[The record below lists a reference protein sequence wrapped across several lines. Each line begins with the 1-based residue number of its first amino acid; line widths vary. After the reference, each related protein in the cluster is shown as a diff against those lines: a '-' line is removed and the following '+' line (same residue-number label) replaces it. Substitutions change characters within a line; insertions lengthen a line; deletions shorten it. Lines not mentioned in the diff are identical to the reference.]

1 MDLFYGDESHVCRT
15 GYVPYG
21 WQFPGEEVFI
31 PVEKGYKI
39 TIWGLISRSNQTHWL
54 TTEKNI
60 NANFIFT
67 QLEELSFKIRKPTVI
82 IVDNASIHRA
92 RLIQQQLPFW
102 EDRELY
108 VFYLPTYSPH
118 LNIAETLWRKL
129 KKEQLDPGDYARKD
143 TLFYAVNRCL
153 AQAGNL
159 WKIRFS
165 EFNIN

>member
-1 MDLFYGDESHVCRT
+1 MDLFYGDESHVCSA

-39 TIWGLISRSNQTHWL
+39 NLWGLISRSNQTHWL
-54 TTEKNI
+54 ATEKNI

-67 QLEELSFKIRKPTVI
+67 QLEELSFLIRKPTVI
-82 IVDNASIHRA
+82 VLDNASIHKA
-92 RLIQQQLPFW
+92 HLIQKQLPFW
-102 EDRELY
+102 KERDLH

-118 LNIAETLWRKL
+118 LNLAETLWRKI
-129 KKEQLDPGDYARKD
+129 KKEQIDPADYATKD

-153 AQAGNL
+153 AQVGNL
-159 WKIRFS
+159 WKIKFS
-165 EFNIN
+165 EFNMS